1 VSHPLDRPIW
11 GALTTRQ
18 ADIALRVGEAVR
30 LKPHYGVFAAA
41 AEASE
46 ASRTAL
52 NYLDI
57 GPEGLW
63 CLEKDPVD
71 PPPGL
76 LVVHHRAPCVQMIA
90 DHVVAPKPEF
100 EVEKLTEEDAPAM
113 LELARMT
120 EPGPFFDHTHR
131 MGDFIGV
138 KAKDLLIAMAGER
151 LRPEGYT
158 EVSGVCTHP
167 DFRGRGYAGGLMRIV
182 AARILAR
189 GEVPFLHSY
198 AENVGA
204 IALYEKLG
212 FKMRSPMNLTVL
224 VKPDLGAGVADHA
237 AVGHAIVGHGTV
249 GQRVVGHG

>member
-1 VSHPLDRPIW
+1 MSHPLDRPIW
-11 GALTTRQ
+11 SALTTRQ

-30 LKPHYGVFAAA
+30 LKPDYGVFAAA
-41 AEASE
+41 ADASE
-46 ASRTAL
+46 SSRIAL

-63 CLEKDPVD
+63 CLEKDPVE

-76 LVVHHRAPCVQMIA
+76 LVMHHRAPCVQMVA
-90 DHVVAPKPEF
+90 DHIVAPKPQF

-120 EPGPFFDHTHR
+120 EPGPFFEHTHR

-167 DFRGRGYAGGLMRIV
+167 DFRGRGYASGLMRIA

-189 GEVPFLHSY
+189 GETPFLHSY
-198 AENVGA
+198 AENAGA
-204 IALYEKLG
+204 IALYENLG
-212 FKMRSPMNLTVL
+212 FKLRSAMTLTVL
-224 VKPDLGAGVADHA
+224 TKPDIGGSVPGHGP
-237 AVGHAIVGHGTV
+237 VGHS
-249 GQRVVGHG
+249 

>member
-1 VSHPLDRPIW
+1 
-11 GALTTRQ
+11 
-18 ADIALRVGEAVR
+18 VR
-30 LKPHYGVFAAA
+30 LKPDYGVFAAA
-41 AEASE
+41 ADASE
-46 ASRTAL
+46 ASRIAL
-52 NYLDI
+52 NHLDI

-63 CLEKDPVD
+63 CLEKDPVE
-71 PPPGL
+71 PPPGM

-90 DHVVAPKPEF
+90 DHVVALRPEF
-100 EVEKLTEEDAPAM
+100 EVEKLTEADAPAM
-113 LELARMT
+113 FALARMT
-120 EPGPFFDHTHR
+120 EPGPFFEHTHR

-198 AENVGA
+198 AENRGA
-204 IALYEKLG
+204 IALYESLG
-212 FKMRSPMNLTVL
+212 FKLRSSMTLTVL
-224 VKPDLGAGVADHA
+224 TRPDLGGAVIGHGP
-237 AVGHAIVGHGTV
+237 VGHS
-249 GQRVVGHG
+249 

>member
-1 VSHPLDRPIW
+1 MTHPLDRPIW
-11 GALTTRQ
+11 SALTTRQ

-30 LKPHYGVFAAA
+30 LKPDYGVFAAA
-41 AEASE
+41 ADASE
-46 ASRTAL
+46 ASRIAL
-52 NYLDI
+52 NYLDV

-63 CLEKDPVD
+63 CVEKDPVD

-90 DHVVAPKPEF
+90 DHVVAPRPEF
-100 EVEKLTEEDAPAM
+100 EVVRLTEEDAPAM
-113 LELARMT
+113 FALARMT
-120 EPGPFFDHTHR
+120 EPGPFFEHTPR

-151 LRPEGYT
+151 LRPEGHA

-189 GEVPFLHSY
+189 GEIPFLHSY
-198 AENVGA
+198 AENAGA

-212 FKMRSPMNLTVL
+212 FRLRSSMTLTVL
-224 VKPDLGAGVADHA
+224 TKADAGGAIP
-237 AVGHAIVGHGTV
+237 GHGPVGHG
-249 GQRVVGHG
+249 

>member
-11 GALTTRQ
+11 SALSTRQ
-18 ADIALRVGEAVR
+18 ADIAERVGAAVR
-30 LKPHYGVFAAA
+30 LKPDYGVFAAA
-41 AEASE
+41 SDASE
-46 ASRTAL
+46 ASRIAL

-63 CLEKDPVD
+63 CVERDPVE
-71 PPPGL
+71 PPPGVL
-76 LVVHHRAPCVQMIA
+76 TVHHSAPCVQMIA
-90 DHVVAPKPEF
+90 DHVVAPQPEF
-100 EVEKLTEEDAPAM
+100 EVEKLTEADAPAM
-113 LELARMT
+113 FALARMT
-120 EPGPFFDHTHR
+120 EPGPFFEHTHR

-189 GEVPFLHSY
+189 GEIPFLHSY
-198 AENVGA
+198 AANEGA

-212 FKMRSPMNLTVL
+212 FKFRSTMTLTVL
-224 VKPDLGAGVADHA
+224 TKHDLGGPVPGHGVAGHG
-237 AVGHAIVGHGTV
+237 AVGHG
-249 GQRVVGHG
+249 

>member
-1 VSHPLDRPIW
+1 VTHKLDRPIW
-11 GALTTRQ
+11 SALTTRQ
-18 ADIALRVGEAVR
+18 AEIALRVGEAVR
-30 LKPHYGVFAAA
+30 LKPDYGVFAAA
-41 AEASE
+41 ADASE
-46 ASRTAL
+46 ASRIAL

-63 CLEKDPVD
+63 CLEKDPVE
-71 PPPGL
+71 PPPGM

-120 EPGPFFDHTHR
+120 EPGPFFEHTNR

-138 KAKDLLIAMAGER
+138 RAKDLLIAMAGER

-189 GEVPFLHSY
+189 GEIPFLHSY
-198 AENVGA
+198 AENAGA
-204 IALYEKLG
+204 IALYENLG
-212 FKMRSPMNLTVL
+212 FRLRSTMTLTVL
-224 VKPDLGAGVADHA
+224 TKPDISGSVPGHGP
-237 AVGHAIVGHGTV
+237 VGHS
-249 GQRVVGHG
+249 

>member
-1 VSHPLDRPIW
+1 MTHPLDRPIW
-11 GALTTRQ
+11 SALTTRQ
-18 ADIALRVGEAVR
+18 ADIAVRVGEAVR
-30 LKPHYGVFAAA
+30 LKPDYGVFAAA
-41 AEASE
+41 ADASE
-46 ASRTAL
+46 SSRIAL

-63 CLEKDPVD
+63 CLEKDPVE
-71 PPPGL
+71 PPPGV

-90 DHVVAPKPEF
+90 DHVVASRPEF
-100 EVEKLTEEDAPAM
+100 EVEKLTEADAPAM
-113 LELARMT
+113 LALARMT
-120 EPGPFFDHTHR
+120 EPGPFFEHTHR

-198 AENVGA
+198 AENAGA

-212 FKMRSPMNLTVL
+212 FRLRSSMTLTVL
-224 VKPDLGAGVADHA
+224 AREELGG
-237 AVGHAIVGHGTV
+237 AVSGHGPANE
-249 GQRVVGHG
+249 

>member
-1 VSHPLDRPIW
+1 MTHKLDRPIW
-11 GALTTRQ
+11 SALTTRQ

-30 LKPHYGVFAAA
+30 LKPDYGVFAAA
-41 AEASE
+41 ADASE

-63 CLEKDPVD
+63 CLEKDAVE

-76 LVVHHRAPCVQMIA
+76 LVVHHRAPCLQMIA
-90 DHVVAPKPEF
+90 DHIVAPRPEF
-100 EVEKLTEEDAPAM
+100 EVEKLTEADAPAM

-120 EPGPFFDHTHR
+120 EPGPFFQHTHR

-198 AENVGA
+198 AENAGA
-204 IALYEKLG
+204 IALYENLG
-212 FKMRSPMNLTVL
+212 FKLRSAMTLTVL
-224 VKPDLGAGVADHA
+224 AKPDIGGSVPGHGP
-237 AVGHAIVGHGTV
+237 VGHS
-249 GQRVVGHG
+249 

>member
-1 VSHPLDRPIW
+1 VTHPLDRPIW
-11 GALTTRQ
+11 NALTTRQ
-18 ADIALRVGEAVR
+18 ADIAERVGAAMR
-30 LKPHYGVFAAA
+30 LKSDYGVFAAA
-41 AEASE
+41 ADASE

-52 NYLDI
+52 NYLEI

-63 CLEKDPVD
+63 CVEKDPVE
-71 PPPGL
+71 PPPGV
-76 LVVHHRAPCVQMIA
+76 LVVHHSARCVQMVA
-90 DHVVAPKPEF
+90 DHVVAPKPDF
-100 EVEKLTEEDAPAM
+100 EIERLGEDDAPAM

-120 EPGPFFDHTHR
+120 EPGPFFEQTHR
-131 MGDFIGV
+131 MGKFIGV

-198 AENVGA
+198 AENAGA
-204 IALYEKLG
+204 IALYESLG
-212 FKMRSPMNLTVL
+212 FRLRSPMTLTVL
-224 VKPDLGAGVADHA
+224 TKPDLGAEA
-237 AVGHAIVGHGTV
+237 AGYG
-249 GQRVVGHG
+249 VVGHR

>member
-1 VSHPLDRPIW
+1 MHPLDRPIW
-11 GALTTRQ
+11 SALTTRQ
-18 ADIALRVGEAVR
+18 ADIAVRVGEAVR
-30 LKPHYGVFAAA
+30 LKPDYGVFAAA
-41 AEASE
+41 ADASE
-46 ASRTAL
+46 SSRIAL

-63 CLEKDPVD
+63 CLEKDPVE
-71 PPPGL
+71 PPPGV

-90 DHVVAPKPEF
+90 DHVVASRPDF
-100 EVEKLTEEDAPAM
+100 EVEKLTEADAPAM
-113 LELARMT
+113 LALARMT
-120 EPGPFFDHTHR
+120 EPGPFFEHTHR

-198 AENVGA
+198 AENAGA

-212 FKMRSPMNLTVL
+212 FKLRSSMTLTVL
-224 VKPDLGAGVADHA
+224 AREELGG
-237 AVGHAIVGHGTV
+237 AVIGHGPA
-249 GQRVVGHG
+249 HE